1 MDRRKF
7 LKIFGIGVGT
17 AAAASVPLIA
27 KAKEARKE
35 TWTVGEMFNT
45 CDGNK
50 DLLYLKKDSWLN
62 YELAKIL
69 GDKYVDEKYFGCY
82 MPYRDVLIPVK
93 DEYDRRD
100 FEPVI
105 LLMKERGRNSFDY
118 YCGKSYKGVEQGLFR
133 LLKDRDGEYYH
144 IDFYAARN
152 PKRNSIYG

>member
-7 LKIFGIGVGT
+7 LKFLGIGS
-17 AAAASVPLIA
+17 AAALSPVPVTSGGG
-27 KAKEARKE
+27 KKES
-35 TWTVGEMFNT
+35 WTVDEMFNA

-50 DLLYLKKDSWLN
+50 GLLYLKKDSWLN
-62 YELAKIL
+62 GELVNIL
-69 GDKYVDEKYFGCY
+69 GDKYVDERYFGYY

-118 YCGKSYKGVEQGLFR
+118 YCGTTYKGVEQGIFR
-133 LLKDRDGEYYH
+133 LIKDRSGEFYH

-152 PKRNSIYG
+152 PKKNSIYG